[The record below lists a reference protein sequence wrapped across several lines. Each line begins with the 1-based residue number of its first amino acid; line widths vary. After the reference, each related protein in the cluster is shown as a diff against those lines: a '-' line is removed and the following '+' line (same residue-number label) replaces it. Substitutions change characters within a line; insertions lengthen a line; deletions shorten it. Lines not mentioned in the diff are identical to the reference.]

1 MVGLLLFSKVLLPG
15 KVSDYLRGAVEKL
28 IYSSSLPIYLPSRY
42 RYIAQKAAGN
52 TLQNCLTKIYESYHG
67 DVIIGKI
74 SNPTNPRY
82 RQDCANYLSQANGF
96 VNSWSSIIP
105 WTQELRIQAK
115 VYYELMAQTL
125 GIKSGLG
132 TMFNRQNISCM
143 QCRSRQRLDMY
154 NEHLFHC
161 SGRTKAH
168 HAAVGEILR
177 MCRQA
182 GIVAIRE
189 PVGYMVDPNRRPD
202 LVLCNY
208 RGNNKPTLVDFT
220 SISALSVDVIHRS
233 WKSQGFAVQKAI
245 QDKKVRYADAYD
257 SSEYNFAPIGWR
269 LVDDRARS
277 LCSL

>member
-1 MVGLLLFSKVLLPG
+1 MIIEQFTPECAY
-15 KVSDYLRGAVEKL
+15 YLMMQNLQG
-28 IYSSSLPIYLPSRY
+28 
-42 RYIAQKAAGN
+42 QKAAGH

-96 VNSWSSIIP
+96 ANSWSSIIP

-143 QCRSRQRLDMY
+143 QCRSRQRLDKY

-189 PVGYMVDPNRRPD
+189 PVCYMVDPNRRPD

-208 RGNNKPTLVDFT
+208 RV
-220 SISALSVDVIHRS
+220 
-233 WKSQGFAVQKAI
+233 
-245 QDKKVRYADAYD
+245 
-257 SSEYNFAPIGWR
+257 
-269 LVDDRARS
+269 
-277 LCSL
+277 